1 MFKGWD
7 KVLQFHVHNT
17 MMNHRTTGYILAI
30 AMNTD
35 TQEGCR
41 DIRIYV

>member
-17 MMNHRTTGYILAI
+17 MMNHRNTGYILLLLQILTHRRA
-30 AMNTD
+30 AD
-35 TQEGCR
+35 
-41 DIRIYV
+41 IYVYA